1 MFAAPAQPVYQ
12 NQYTPPKLVSRA
24 AGSLEPAGKGSVT
37 VQVQL
42 DVHGK
47 VVGTRI
53 IRTTNSGDNAAAI
66 DIAQKS
72 SYTAAT
78 RGGKAVRSI
87 YDYVIN
93 FGQSVVSGAASQI
106 DGMLHQS
113 QWQQAKDAATAALAK
128 TPNDRLVQSQLG
140 VADAFLHDITNS
152 AAAFDKAG
160 TIPNQYSSVAAQVYA
175 LNVENI
181 VATEPM
187 TALLQAQKAVSLSP
201 TDYSGYYALG
211 LAQHANRQDSEA
223 LTTLQKAQ
231 SLANSASP
239 PTDSQTKMK
248 IVEQQMVVYIAQGNS
263 AGAQQAQSQLD
274 ALDPTHQMSK
284 KITAYFYDQQG
295 AALENK
301 KDFKG
306 AVAMFEKAASTDPE
320 WAGPAEY
327 TKAAILLANQSIP
340 DYLGARAEA
349 DKALAIDQNFALADY
364 VAGVALARNYE
375 ISQSQTENDTADTYL
390 TKAAGLAT
398 KEGNSQLASLAQTL
412 LHNRDADAHLMAVG
426 SMLQINPNNGGQ
438 SVGGM
443 GSGM

>member
-1 MFAAPAQPVYQ
+1 MLAAPAQPVYQ
-12 NQYTPPKLVSRA
+12 YQYTPPKLVSRA
-24 AGSLEPAGKGSVT
+24 AGTLEPAGKGSVT
-37 VQVQL
+37 VQVTL

-47 VVGTRI
+47 VQSTRI
-53 IRTTNSGDNAAAI
+53 LRTTNSGDNAAALE
-66 DIAQKS
+66 IAQHS
-72 SYTAAT
+72 TYAAAT
-78 RGGKAVRSI
+78 RGTKAVRSI
-87 YDYVIN
+87 YDFVIN

-113 QWQQAKDAATAALAK
+113 QWQQAKDAATGALAK
-128 TPNDRLVQSQLG
+128 TPNDQLVQAQLG

-152 AAAFDKAG
+152 ATAFDKAG

-181 VATEPM
+181 IATAPM
-187 TALLQAQKAVSLSP
+187 TALLQAQKAVQLSP
-201 TDYSGYYALG
+201 ADYAGYYALG
-211 LAQHANRQDSEA
+211 LAQHANKQDSEA
-223 LTTLQKAQ
+223 QTTLQKAQ
-231 SLANSASP
+231 SLVSTANPPADSA
-239 PTDSQTKMK
+239 TKMK
-248 IVEQQMVVYIAQGNS
+248 IVEAQMVVYIAQGNS
-263 AGAQQAQSQLD
+263 AGAQQAQAQLD

-284 KITAYFYDQQG
+284 KIMAYFYDQQG
-295 AALENK
+295 VALQNK

-306 AVAMFEKAASTDPE
+306 AIDMFRKAAQTDLQ
-320 WAGPAEY
+320 WAGPTEY

-364 VAGVALARNYE
+364 VAGVALGRNYA
-375 ISQSQTENDTADTYL
+375 ISQSQTENDAADTYL

-398 KEGNSQLASLAQTL
+398 KEGNTQLASLAQTL
-412 LHNRDADAHLMAVG
+412 LKNRDADAHLMAVG